1 MTVWGDMD
9 YEMQPLPLDDETA
22 DRLLAGRVAPED
34 APPGYG
40 PVVRLLDAVSAEVAA
55 EELELEGEGVV
66 AFVRAVRSSEP
77 AISVSPRRFTMPLT
91 LSRARLVAAALMA
104 ALVTS
109 AGLASAG
116 SLPGAAQDVA
126 SEMLGK
132 LGVSVPGANDH
143 AGTHPDGRGSSRTAP
158 AAPSAEGKG
167 SEISELTRTTDATG
181 VEKGAVVSTAASEGK
196 SQAGQHGSAAT
207 EADGG
212 SNSAAAAN
220 AASTAGKGGEISEL
234 ATTTDATGVEK
245 GAVISTAASEG
256 KSQAGQNGPASG
268 AGNGNPPVTTPNG
281 GGTGTADTA
290 SGGASSQGTSTADA
304 ASGGHSSAGSANA
317 GSGNSQKP

>member
-40 PVVRLLDAVSAEVAA
+40 TVVRLLDAASAEVAA
-55 EELELEGEGVV
+55 EEREFEGEGVV

-77 AISVSPRRFTMPLT
+77 AHSVSPRRFTMPLT

-104 ALVTS
+104 TLVTS

-126 SEMLGK
+126 SEMLAK
-132 LGVSVPGANDH
+132 LGVSVPGPNDH
-143 AGTHPDGRGSSRTAP
+143 AGTHPNGRGNSGTAP
-158 AAPSAEGKG
+158 AAPSGEGKG
-167 SEISELTRTTDATG
+167 SEISDLARTTEAAGVEKGAVVSTAASEGKSRAGQHGSAGTNAGAPGKPPTAADAPAGKGDEISELAGTTEATG

-196 SQAGQHGSAAT
+196 SQAGQHGSA
-207 EADGG
+207 
-212 SNSAAAAN
+212 
-220 AASTAGKGGEISEL
+220 
-234 ATTTDATGVEK
+234 
-245 GAVISTAASEG
+245 
-256 KSQAGQNGPASG
+256 SG
-268 AGNGNPPVTTPNG
+268 AGNGNPPDTTPNG
-281 GGTGTADTA
+281 GGTGTADAA
-290 SGGASSQGTSTADA
+290 SGGRSSKGTSTANA
-304 ASGGHSSAGSANA
+304 ASGGRSSAGSANSA
-317 GSGNSQKP
+317 SGQSQKP